1 MYKPTIQIDT
11 QEIKKALRWTDV
23 NFLNFV
29 TKASLALNRIAIR
42 KAKKNFKSR
51 FNVKNH
57 NFKYV
62 DKYSVL
68 KSFKTFRLKS
78 QQGTTLLK
86 NKSFHAYFLE
96 HGATIKQKNKECL
109 TLCPSTYRETC
120 LVSGTP

>member
-11 QEIKKALRWTDV
+11 KEIKKALRWTDV

-29 TKASLALNRIAIR
+29 TKASLAVNRIAIR
-42 KAKKNFKSR
+42 KAKKNFKAK

-78 QQGTTLLK
+78 QQGTTILK

-96 HGATIKQKNKECL
+96 HGATIKPKTKEYL
-109 TLCPSTYRETC
+109 TFKVNGE
-120 LVSGTP
+120 